1 MLQAVLDKLV
11 EADGVDKQ
19 RAVDSIDR
27 LYRDA
32 GLGQYHSVNAVT
44 IDWILVLWLQNN
56 AWDVQM
62 LGVLKRL
69 IDPGLEHL
77 WTHLHLLVLA
87 LESGALR
94 HDLSGATTESTL
106 FANCCHLDIHGCL
119 DSTSRPTISLAVCL
133 TRSKIEVCT
142 SCNRV
147 SILALHLLAQLLSYD
162 RNVKK
167 AFERTIFANL
177 GQLEALTTVD

>member
-1 MLQAVLDKLV
+1 MRVLQAVLDKLV
-11 EADGVDKQ
+11 EADRVDKE

-27 LYRDA
+27 LYGDA
-32 GLGQYHSVNAVT
+32 GLGQYHSVYTVT

-94 HDLSGATTESTL
+94 HDLSGAATESTV
-106 FANCCHLDIHGCL
+106 FANCCHLDIHGSL
-119 DSTSRPTISLAVCL
+119 DGTPWPTISFTVCL
-133 TRSKIEVCT
+133 TRSEIEVC
-142 SCNRV
+142 SGCN
-147 SILALHLLAQLLSYD
+147 
-162 RNVKK
+162 
-167 AFERTIFANL
+167 
-177 GQLEALTTVD
+177 